1 MFNLISI
8 LLYVKSIYSEDIS
21 MAVMQQSRYSVFY
34 DRNTLI
40 ELGLLW
46 QSSPILLLSVFHYW
60 NLYLGL

>member
-21 MAVMQQSRYSVFY
+21 MAVMQQSGYSVFY

-40 ELGLLW
+40 ELSLL
-46 QSSPILLLSVFHYW
+46 
-60 NLYLGL
+60 